1 MRHIVANIARTRG
14 AIEKAAKRAGRDPG
28 SVELIAVTKTVDVA
42 SAVAA
47 LDAGVESLG
56 ESRVQ
61 EARRK
66 CENIGRHAKW
76 HMIGPLQV
84 NKAKYCPGLF
94 YMVHS
99 VDRLELIQQLSRRAV
114 SSGKIVE
121 CLLQINVSG
130 EKQKSGCDPVDAVDL
145 LKKAA
150 GFPGIRI
157 RGLMTIPPYAKD
169 PENSRPYYK
178 ELYNLKNRFERMN
191 IKGVTMKD
199 LSMGMSGDFEVAVEE
214 GATMVRVG
222 SAIFGPRC

>member
-1 MRHIVANIARTRG
+1 MYHIAANIAHIRE
-14 AIEKAAKRAGRDPG
+14 AIGKAAKRVGRDPC

-42 SAVAA
+42 CAVAA

-66 CENIGRHAKW
+66 RENIGRKARW

-94 YMVHS
+94 YLVHS
-99 VDRLELIQQLSRRAV
+99 VDRLELMQQLSRRSV
-114 SSGKIVE
+114 SAGTIVE

-130 EKQKSGCDPVDAVDL
+130 EKQKSGCDPIDAVDL

-157 RGLMTIPPYAKD
+157 RGLMTIPPYAED

-178 ELYNLKNRFERMN
+178 ELCNLKNRFERMD
-191 IKGVTMKD
+191 IEAVSMKD
-199 LSMGMSGDFEVAVEE
+199 LSMGMSGDFEIAVEE

-222 SAIFGPRC
+222 SAIFGPKC